1 MRLGEILVHAGIL
14 DGDQVGAALRQQV
27 VYGGRLGTNL
37 IELGYTD
44 ADEIARA
51 LAHQH
56 GVPAALR
63 RQLGRHDPAVLA
75 LVPRELAANATAVPI
90 AYSQA
95 GGKRRLVVCMRDPG
109 NQPALRELAARA
121 QVPVLPC
128 VAPELLVYALLER
141 LYRLPSPRRLAATG
155 HGQAQPVPH
164 SGVHPLPRAPSDD
177 GIDIVFDDE
186 NEIAPLSMQL
196 VDLDDEG
203 VARDLSQYAQA
214 TSRNTEEL
222 AASVWA
228 AASAS
233 AGEGIADD
241 ARASVIHA
249 LAAASQVT
257 GAPPDLAQLGE
268 PPPADS
274 YVPAAPVA
282 MPLMPLD
289 EARTSIAAADHRDAV
304 QQTVIAFMRGRFG
317 GGLVLLAKDG
327 LALGAAGF
335 GGLFDDESVE
345 SILIPLS
352 MPSVLAIAHDTRV
365 VYRGP
370 PPANGQA
377 VQERFFKLFPLPEPP
392 RDTIV
397 APVVIRDR
405 VVCLYYAH
413 APEGG
418 DLDDDAADGLCA
430 LAADAADA
438 FVRMIRGGKRPTE

>member
-1 MRLGEILVHAGIL
+1 MRLGEILVHAGII
-14 DGDQVGAALRQQV
+14 DGDQLGAALRQQV

-37 IELGYTD
+37 IELGYVD
-44 ADEIARA
+44 ADQIARG

-56 GVPAALR
+56 GVPAALQ
-63 RQLGRHDPAVLA
+63 RQLGRHDPAVLS
-75 LVPRELAANATAVPI
+75 LVTRELAANAAAVPI

-95 GGKRRLVVCMRDPG
+95 GGNRRLVVCMRDPG
-109 NQPALRELAARA
+109 NQAALRELAAHTR
-121 QVPVLPC
+121 VPVIPC

-141 LYRLPSPRRLAATG
+141 LYRVTSPRRLAVTG
-155 HGQAQPVPH
+155 HGQARPVPH
-164 SGVHPLPRAPSDD
+164 SGVHPLPRPPSDD
-177 GIDIVFDDE
+177 GIDIDFDDD
-186 NEIAPLSMQL
+186 NEVAPLSMQL

-203 VARDLSQYAQA
+203 VARDLSQYAHA
-214 TSRNTEEL
+214 TSRNTEEI
-222 AASVWA
+222 AATVWA
-228 AASAS
+228 AASAA

-257 GAPPDLAQLGE
+257 AAPPDLAGIDE
-268 PPPADS
+268 SAPAHS

-282 MPLMPLD
+282 LPLMPLD
-289 EARTSIAAADHRDAV
+289 EARAAIAAANHRDAV
-304 QQTVIAFMRGRFG
+304 QQTVVAFMRGRFG

-335 GGLFDDESVE
+335 GGLFDDGSVE
-345 SILIPLS
+345 SILMPLS
-352 MPSVLAIAHDTRV
+352 MPSALATAHDTGV

-397 APVVIRDR
+397 APVVIRER

-413 APEGG
+413 APDGG
-418 DLDDDAADGLCA
+418 DLDDDAADGLCT
-430 LAADAADA
+430 LAADAAAA
-438 FVRMIRGGKRPTE
+438 FVRMIRGGKRKPE